1 MIILFLMQEVNTSE
15 VVTRVLPMWDY
26 GLAIGTITSLFAF
39 IWFAFGRVLKQF
51 ETIAAK
57 HDETVRMMHEEHHA
71 ERLVWRDEGRRRSEK
86 IDALCDRMIAALSKI
101 GEL

>member
-1 MIILFLMQEVNTSE
+1 MTILLLMQVADPAEAI
-15 VVTRVLPMWDY
+15 TRALPVWDM

-51 ETIAAK
+51 ETIAEK
-57 HDETVRMMHEEHHA
+57 HDETVRVMLETHHS
-71 ERLVWRDEGRRRSEK
+71 ERMIWRDEGRRRSEK

>member
-1 MIILFLMQEVNTSE
+1 MFFAQ
-15 VVTRVLPMWDY
+15 VVADPLPVVSSLPIWDF
-26 GLAIGTITSLFAF
+26 GLAIGIISTLFTF

-51 ETIAAK
+51 EAIATK
-57 HDETVRMMHEEHHA
+57 HDETVRVMLETHHA
-71 ERLVWRDEGRRRSEK
+71 ERMVWRDEGRRRSEK

>member
-1 MIILFLMQEVNTSE
+1 MQVADPAEAIV
-15 VVTRVLPMWDY
+15 RALPVWDM

-57 HDETVRMMHEEHHA
+57 HDETVRVMLETHHS
-71 ERLVWRDEGRRRSEK
+71 ERMIWRDEGRRRSEK

>member
-1 MIILFLMQEVNTSE
+1 MFFLQVAADAPMASSF
-15 VVTRVLPMWDY
+15 PMWDF
-26 GLAIGTITSLFAF
+26 GLAIGVISSLFAF
-39 IWFAFGRVLKQF
+39 IWFAFGRVLRQF

-57 HDETVRMMHEEHHA
+57 HDETVRVMLETHHA
-71 ERLVWRDEGRRRSEK
+71 ERMIWRDEGRRRSEK